1 MRVKYVYTSAIEIV
15 GDYLQ
20 LEQKLE
26 RLNNELEALDKEY
39 QAMNWATITVYDRE
53 IGRLAVRGFNELGVI
68 NYVDARERLE
78 KAIAG
83 VKWRMKVFSH
93 MLDEQAIEQEE
104 LADMVAN
111 EVCGY
116 EIEVLADE
124 IEAIE
129 KRAAEI
135 V

>member
-15 GDYLQ
+15 EDYLQ

-53 IGRLAVRGFNELGVI
+53 IGQLAVRGFNELGVI

>member
-53 IGRLAVRGFNELGVI
+53 IGQLAVRGFNELGVI

-93 MLDEQAIEQEE
+93 MLDEQAIKQEE

>member
-1 MRVKYVYTSAIEIV
+1 MRVKYVYTSAVEIV

-20 LEQKLE
+20 LDQKLE

-83 VKWRMKVFSH
+83 VKYRMKMFSH
-93 MLDEQAIEQEE
+93 VLDEQAIEQEE

-129 KRAAEI
+129 KSLD
-135 V
+135 

>member
-20 LEQKLE
+20 LDQKLE
-26 RLNNELEALDKEY
+26 RLNKELEALDKEY

-78 KAIAG
+78 KVIAG
-83 VKWRMKVFSH
+83 VKYRMKVFSH

-129 KRAAEI
+129 KSLD
-135 V
+135 

>member
-53 IGRLAVRGFNELGVI
+53 IGQLAVRGFNELGVI